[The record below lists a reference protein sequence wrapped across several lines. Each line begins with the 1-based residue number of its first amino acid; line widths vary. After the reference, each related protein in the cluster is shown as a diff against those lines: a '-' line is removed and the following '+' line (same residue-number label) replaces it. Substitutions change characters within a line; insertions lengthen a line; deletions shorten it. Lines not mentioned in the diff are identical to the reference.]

1 MKSKFTKKKFIGG
14 TNENNTKK
22 VWDTIDP
29 NLYKCIQENTK
40 ADSDIIDIAISRAG
54 ENNNQPTCQEAIDF
68 IKKGANNFTWSNNS
82 AGSLWPQKGNFKP
95 AVIEQQNLPQTP
107 QMGGKKYK
115 TKKFKREKISI
126 KNKKKEKKGKKQK
139 KSKKQRK
146 IKRK

>member
-1 MKSKFTKKKFIGG
+1 MKNKFTKKKFIGG
-14 TNENNTKK
+14 TNENSSKK
-22 VWDTIDP
+22 VWDPIDP
-29 NLYKCIQENTK
+29 NLYKCIQENTN
-40 ADSDIIDIAISRAG
+40 ADSDVIDIAINRAG
-54 ENNNQPTCQEAIDF
+54 ENNIQPTCQQAIDF
-68 IKKGANNFTWSNNS
+68 INNGPHNFTWSNNS

-95 AVIEQQNLPQTP
+95 AVIQEQNLPQAP

-115 TKKFKREKISI
+115 TKKIKREKISI